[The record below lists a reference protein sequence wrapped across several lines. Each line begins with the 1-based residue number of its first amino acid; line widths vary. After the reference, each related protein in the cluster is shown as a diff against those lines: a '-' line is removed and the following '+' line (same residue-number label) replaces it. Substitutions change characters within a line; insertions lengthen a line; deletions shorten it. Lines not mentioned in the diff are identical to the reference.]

1 MTKRTF
7 HSFQVESCGNAHEF
21 ILAVSNEQYNVCMMS
36 MIAFWN
42 FGCVIYYLTN
52 IWFYYIR
59 CKVILFLNCSYQ
71 RLKFTLFSLIL
82 LSGDVLDEKNQM
94 EFKALEKLHIHLDDD
109 KNGDVDFSE
118 SKEVG

>member
-1 MTKRTF
+1 
-7 HSFQVESCGNAHEF
+7 
-21 ILAVSNEQYNVCMMS
+21 
-36 MIAFWN
+36 
-42 FGCVIYYLTN
+42 
-52 IWFYYIR
+52 
-59 CKVILFLNCSYQ
+59 LNCSYQ

>member
-1 MTKRTF
+1 
-7 HSFQVESCGNAHEF
+7 
-21 ILAVSNEQYNVCMMS
+21 
-36 MIAFWN
+36 MIAF
-42 FGCVIYYLTN
+42 GILVVSYLSN

>member
-1 MTKRTF
+1 M
-7 HSFQVESCGNAHEF
+7 Q
-21 ILAVSNEQYNVCMMS
+21 SNTVFE
-36 MIAFWN
+36 
-42 FGCVIYYLTN
+42 
-52 IWFYYIR
+52 
-59 CKVILFLNCSYQ
+59 LFLSKT
-71 RLKFTLFSLIL
+71 KFTLFSLIL